1 MPSAPSIFPGSRNCL
16 PSRSLSTCATSTQPR
31 KCRPPAL
38 PITASA
44 APAAPL
50 PNSLPPSASLHR
62 PGFPGTTL
70 KEEAMRTVAKRVLVT
85 GGAGFLGS
93 HLCDR
98 LIAHGHDVLCV
109 DTYFTAPTPYIRHMW
124 HDPNFHAMRH

>member
-70 KEEAMRTVAKRVLVT
+70 KEEPMRTVAKRVLVT

-93 HLCDR
+93 HLCER
-98 LIAHGHDVLCV
+98 LIAQGHDVLCV
-109 DTYFTAPTPYIRHMW
+109 DNYFTRRKANIV
-124 HDPNFHAMRH
+124 DLLQEPNF